1 MKLKLK
7 MLSRGIQYT
16 NVNVLWL
23 FALCGS
29 IIVVALLATTCLQWC
44 IEDGIDD
51 KTKIEE
57 DEEEDER
64 LPPTRAEIP
73 LIRRQPKRNAKHPI
87 DYSNMENL

>member
-1 MKLKLK
+1 

-29 IIVVALLATTCLQWC
+29 IIVVALLATACFQWC

-51 KTKIEE
+51 KMKREEDKDE

-73 LIRRQPKRNAKHPI
+73 LIRRQPKRNAKHSI

>member
-1 MKLKLK
+1 

-29 IIVVALLATTCLQWC
+29 IIAVALLATACFQWC
-44 IEDGIDD
+44 IEDGNDD
-51 KTKIEE
+51 KTKR
-57 DEEEDER
+57 EDER

-73 LIRRQPKRNAKHPI
+73 LIRRQPKRNAKHSI
-87 DYSNMENL
+87 DYSSMENL